1 MTLKPREICEK
12 AWQDIASH
20 FPDFKVTGKGQ
31 KLKRISKNKDLT
43 FEICFQANRNN
54 YACSVEFVPHI
65 FIYSKDMK
73 KANYHNGFV
82 YGGGLG
88 SLLNRKAWHW
98 WQLAG
103 ASYQYTVDEVSK
115 LLEEHIIPIFD
126 DFEDTESNIEKF
138 IDGDIIDHNLLYYIY
153 HFGGKDKAQ
162 QYFNKII
169 EKDKLRSKYIGFYN
183 HLKDLPKESILLD
196 EGEFYG
202 ADMIKFAFINGLVID
217 K

>member
-1 MTLKPREICEK
+1 MKPRELCEK
-12 AWQDIASH
+12 AWQEIASK
-20 FPDFKVTGKGQ
+20 FPDFKVVSKGQ
-31 KLKRISKNKDLT
+31 KLKKTSKNKDLI
-43 FEICFQANRNN
+43 FEIYFQANRNN
-54 YACSVEFVPHI
+54 YADSVEFVPHI
-65 FIYSKDMK
+65 AIYSKSMK
-73 KANYHNGFV
+73 KANIHNGFV
-82 YGGGLG
+82 YGGELG
-88 SLLNRKAWHW
+88 RLLNRTEWHW
-98 WQLAG
+98 NQLAG

-115 LLEEHIIPIFD
+115 LCEEYIIPLFE
-126 DFEDTESNIEKF
+126 DFEDTESNIEKL

-153 HFGGKDKAQ
+153 HFGGKAKAQ

-202 ADMIKFAFINGLVID
+202 ADMIKFAFINGLEID

>member
-1 MTLKPREICEK
+1 MTLKPREVCEK

-31 KLKRISKNKDLT
+31 KLKKISKNKDLT

-82 YGGGLG
+82 YGGELG

-153 HFGGKDKAQ
+153 HFGGKAKAQ

-169 EKDKLRSKYIGFYN
+169 EKIS
-183 HLKDLPKESILLD
+183 
-196 EGEFYG
+196 
-202 ADMIKFAFINGLVID
+202 
-217 K
+217 

>member
-1 MTLKPREICEK
+1 MTLKPREVCEK
-12 AWQDIASH
+12 AWQDIASR

-31 KLKRISKNKDLT
+31 KLKKISKNKDLT

-73 KANYHNGFV
+73 KANYHNGFG
-82 YGGGLG
+82 YGGEP
-88 SLLNRKAWHW
+88 
-98 WQLAG
+98 

-115 LLEEHIIPIFD
+115 LLEEHIIPVFD

-153 HFGGKDKAQ
+153 HFGGKAKAE

-169 EKDKLRSKYIGFYN
+169 EKDKLSSKYIGFYN

-202 ADMIKFAFINGLVID
+202 ADMVKFAFINGLEID

>member
-1 MTLKPREICEK
+1 MEDIKNLFKKTIIVTIVCFLLGLVFQNKYLLFGISGGCAISVIALYMLSVDTK
-12 AWQDIASH
+12 AI
-20 FPDFKVTGKGQ
+20 
-31 KLKRISKNKDLT
+31 
-43 FEICFQANRNN
+43 
-54 YACSVEFVPHI
+54 
-65 FIYSKDMK
+65 IYSKDMK

-82 YGGGLG
+82 YGGELG

-153 HFGGKDKAQ
+153 HFGGKAKAQ

-169 EKDKLRSKYIGFYN
+169 EKDKLRSKYIGFYK

-202 ADMIKFAFINGLVID
+202 ADMIKFAFINGLEID

>member
-1 MTLKPREICEK
+1 MTLKPREVCEK

-31 KLKRISKNKDLT
+31 KLKKISKNKDLT

-82 YGGGLG
+82 YGGELG

-115 LLEEHIIPIFD
+115 LLEEHIMPIFD

-138 IDGDIIDHNLLYYIY
+138 IDGDII
-153 HFGGKDKAQ
+153 
-162 QYFNKII
+162 
-169 EKDKLRSKYIGFYN
+169 EKDKLSSKYIGFYN

-202 ADMIKFAFINGLVID
+202 ADMVKFAFINGLEID

>member
-1 MTLKPREICEK
+1 MTLKPREVCEK

-31 KLKRISKNKDLT
+31 KLKKISKNKDLT
-43 FEICFQANRNN
+43 FEICFQANRN

-82 YGGGLG
+82 YGGELG

-153 HFGGKDKAQ
+153 HFGGKAKAQ

-169 EKDKLRSKYIGFYN
+169 EKDKLRSKYIGFYK

-202 ADMIKFAFINGLVID
+202 ADMIKFAFINGLEID

>member
-1 MTLKPREICEK
+1 MKPRELCEK
-12 AWQDIASH
+12 AWQEIASK
-20 FPDFKVTGKGQ
+20 FPDFKVVSKGQ
-31 KLKRISKNKDLT
+31 KLKKLSQNKDLT
-43 FEICFQANRNN
+43 FEIYFQANRNN
-54 YACSVEFVPHI
+54 YACSVEFVPHV

-82 YGGGLG
+82 YGGELG

-115 LLEEHIIPIFD
+115 LLKEHIIPVFD

-162 QYFNKII
+162 QYFNKNNRKKI
-169 EKDKLRSKYIGFYN
+169 S
-183 HLKDLPKESILLD
+183 
-196 EGEFYG
+196 
-202 ADMIKFAFINGLVID
+202 
-217 K
+217 